1 MKFAHPEILW
11 ALGALAIP
19 IIVHLFNFR
28 RFKRIAFSNVAFLR
42 EVQIETKS
50 RNRLR
55 HLLILASRLIA
66 LAALILAFAQ
76 PFIPLE
82 EGESKS
88 NIRSVS
94 LYIDN
99 SFSME
104 ALSEDGPLI
113 ELAKA
118 RAYEVVSAYQA
129 TDRFN
134 ILTNDLEG
142 RHQRFYSQEEAL
154 ELIGEIDASPS
165 SRMLSEIVERQQD
178 LLRSEGEGD
187 LSAFIFSDLQQTTHD
202 AAEFVPDSAIAYRFI
217 PEIAARSENVFIDS
231 IWFETPVRLPGQPEV
246 LRIRIRNTA
255 EAGRDNVPMRLDI
268 NNQQVAI
275 GSFNVIPGTF
285 TDTALYFTSENPGI
299 KHARVS
305 IQDHPVVYDDDWFF
319 SYRVANQVN
328 VLLLKGNSNGR
339 AFRTVFGNDP
349 FYRFEE
355 TDARNVNYGTIREND
370 LVILDRL
377 ASIPSGLTS
386 ELSTFMQSGGTV
398 LFIPSADGDLNS
410 WSELLLAGGA
420 PAIRPKQQL
429 KTKVTD
435 LNLNHLIYRGV
446 FDRIPENIDLPSVNA
461 YYRFDRSV
469 RSGEEA
475 LMSLQNGDPFFFTST
490 SGQGRI
496 FVAASPLDP
505 DAGNFAQHALFV
517 PTILRAAELS
527 RPTGRMDATI
537 GEDNLLT
544 ITGLNMPP
552 EATFSFSR
560 VGSDEA
566 FIPRHRPA
574 RGGIEVFYG
583 DQRTTAGNYELTLA
597 DSVVATVGLNYSR
610 AESVLDA
617 YAIENWATAL
627 ESAGWPRY
635 AVLTTNLETISK
647 TIEELDEGKKLWLTF
662 LIVALVFLIIEVLLI
677 KIRTT

>member
-1 MKFAHPEILW
+1 MKFAQPEILW
-11 ALGALAIP
+11 ALSALAIP

-55 HLLILASRLIA
+55 HLLILTSRLLA
-66 LAALILAFAQ
+66 LTALILAFAQ
-76 PFIPLE
+76 PYIPLE

-88 NIRSVS
+88 NVRSVS

-113 ELAKA
+113 DLAKA
-118 RAYEVVSAYQA
+118 RAYEVISAYQA

-154 ELIGEIDASPS
+154 ELVSEIDASPA
-165 SRMLSEIVERQQD
+165 SRPLSEIVERQQD
-178 LLRSEGEGD
+178 LLQGEGEGD
-187 LSAFIFSDLQQTTHD
+187 LSAFVFSDLQRSTHNATD
-202 AAEFVPDSAIAYRFI
+202 FIPDSAIAYRFI
-217 PEIAARSENVFIDS
+217 PETAVRSENLYIDS
-231 IWFETPVRLPGQPEV
+231 VWFETPVRLPGQPEV
-246 LRIRIRNTA
+246 LRIRIQNTA
-255 EAGRDNVPMRLDI
+255 EIGRDNVPMRLDI
-268 NNQQVAI
+268 NDRQVAI
-275 GSFNVIPGTF
+275 GSFNVVPGTY

-299 KHARVS
+299 KHAKVS

-319 SYRVANQVN
+319 SYNVAAQVN
-328 VLLLKGNSNGR
+328 VLLIKGNSSGR

-349 FYRFEE
+349 FYRFDE
-355 TDARNVNYGTIREND
+355 TDAQNVNYGAIREND
-370 LVILDRL
+370 FVILDRL
-377 ASIPSGLTS
+377 QALPSGLIS
-386 ELSTFMQSGGTV
+386 ELNSFMQAGGTV
-398 LFIPSADGDLNS
+398 LFIPSADGDLNT

-420 PAIRPKQQL
+420 PAIKDKKQL

-446 FDRIPENIDLPSVNA
+446 FDRIPENIDLPSVNE
-461 YYRFDRSV
+461 YYRFERST
-469 RSGEEA
+469 RSGEEV
-475 LMSLQNGDPFFFTST
+475 LMSLQNGDPFFFTAT
-490 SGQGRI
+490 SGAGRI
-496 FVAASPLDP
+496 FVAASPIQP
-505 DAGNFAQHALFV
+505 EASNFVQHALFV
-517 PTILRAAELS
+517 PTVLRAAELS

-537 GEDNLLT
+537 GEDNLLS
-544 ITGLNMPP
+544 ISGINMPSD
-552 EATFSFSR
+552 ATFTFKR
-560 VGSDEA
+560 VGSDA
-566 FIPRHRPA
+566 GFIPRHRPA

-583 DQRTTAGNYELTLA
+583 DTKTLAGNYELTLG

-617 YAIENWATAL
+617 YDNESWTAAL
-627 ESAGWPRY
+627 EAAAWPRY
-635 AVLTTNLETISK
+635 ALVASNLDTISK
-647 TIEELDEGKKLWLTF
+647 TIEELDEGKRLWLNF
-662 LIVALVFLIIEVLLI
+662 LILALVFLVIEVLLI
-677 KIRTT
+677 KIRKN

>member
-55 HLLILASRLIA
+55 HLLILTSRLLA

-76 PFIPLE
+76 PYIPLE
-82 EGESKS
+82 EGEAKS

-113 ELAKA
+113 DLAKA
-118 RAYEVVSAYQA
+118 RASEVVSAYQA

-134 ILTNDLEG
+134 VLTNDLEG

-154 ELIGEIDASPS
+154 ELIGEIDASPAA
-165 SRMLSEIVERQQD
+165 RQLSEIIERQQD

-187 LSAFIFSDLQQTTHD
+187 LSAFVFSDLQQSTHN
-202 AAEFVPDSAIAYRFI
+202 AEAFVPDSAIAYRFI
-217 PEIAARSENVFIDS
+217 PETAARSENVFIDS
-231 IWFETPVRLPGQPEV
+231 VWFETPVRLPGQPEV

-255 EAGRDNVPMRLDI
+255 ESGRDNVPMRLDI

-275 GSFNVIPGTF
+275 GSFNVIPGTY
-285 TDTALYFTSENPGI
+285 TDTALYFTSENPGV

-305 IQDHPVVYDDDWFF
+305 IQDHPVVYDDDWYF
-319 SYRVANQVN
+319 SYRVAAQVS
-328 VLLLKGNSNGR
+328 VLLIKGNSNGR

-355 TDARNVNYGTIREND
+355 YEASNVNYGAIREND
-370 LVILDRL
+370 LIILDRL
-377 ASIPSGLTS
+377 LTVPSGLTT

-398 LFIPSADGDLNS
+398 LFIPSADGDMNS
-410 WSELLLAGGA
+410 WNELLLAGGA
-420 PAIRPKQQL
+420 PSIRQKQQL
-429 KTKVTD
+429 KTKVTE

-446 FDRIPENIDLPSVNA
+446 FDRLPENIDLPSVNS

-475 LMSLQNGDPFFFTST
+475 LMTLQNGDPFFFTAT
-490 SGQGRI
+490 NGPGRI
-496 FVAASPLDP
+496 FVAATSIDP
-505 DAGNFAQHALFV
+505 EAGNFAQHALFV
-517 PTILRAAELS
+517 PTVLRSAELS
-527 RPTGRMDATI
+527 RPTGRMDAVI
-537 GEDNLLT
+537 GEDNFV
-544 ITGLNMPP
+544 IINGLNMPP
-552 EATFSFSR
+552 EATFSFSP
-560 VGSDEA
+560 VGSDDA
-566 FIPRHRPA
+566 FIPRHRPT

-583 DQRTTAGNYELTLA
+583 DQTMIAGNFELTLA
-597 DSVVATVGLNYSR
+597 DSVITPLGLNYSR

-617 YAIENWATAL
+617 YENEAWATAL
-627 ESAGWPRY
+627 ESAGWPKF
-635 AVLTTNLETISK
+635 AVLTTNLDTISK
-647 TIEELDEGKKLWLTF
+647 TIEELDEGKKLWLSF
-662 LIVALVFLIIEVLLI
+662 LIIALVFLLIEVFLI
-677 KIRTT
+677 KIRNT

>member
-55 HLLILASRLIA
+55 HLLILTSRLLA

-76 PFIPLE
+76 PYIPLE
-82 EGESKS
+82 EGASKS
-88 NIRSVS
+88 NVRSVS

-113 ELAKA
+113 DLSKA

-134 ILTNDLEG
+134 IITNDLEG

-154 ELIGEIDASPS
+154 ELINEIDASPAA
-165 SRMLSEIVERQQD
+165 RPIAEMVERQQD
-178 LLRSEGEGD
+178 LLRAEGEGD
-187 LSAFIFSDLQQTTHD
+187 LSAFVFSDLQQSTHN
-202 AAEFVPDSAIAYRFI
+202 AEQFVPDSAIAYRFV
-217 PEIAARSENVFIDS
+217 PETAARSENLFIDS
-231 IWFETPVRLPGQPEV
+231 VWFETPVRLPGQPEV

-255 EAGRDNVPMRLDI
+255 LNGLDNVPMRLDV

-275 GSFNVIPGTF
+275 GSFNVIPGTY

-305 IQDHPVVYDDDWFF
+305 IQDHPIVYDDDWFF
-319 SYRVANQVN
+319 SYQVAAQVN
-328 VLLLKGNSNGR
+328 VMLIKGNSNGR

-355 TDARNVNYGTIREND
+355 TDERNVNYGAIREND

-377 ASIPSGLTS
+377 GTIPSGLTS
-386 ELSTFMQSGGTV
+386 ELSNLMQSGGSV
-398 LFIPSADGDLNS
+398 LFIPSADGDRNS
-410 WSELLLAGGA
+410 WNELLLAAGA
-420 PAIRPKQQL
+420 PAIAQKQELQ
-429 KTKVTD
+429 TKVAE

-446 FDRIPENIDLPSVNA
+446 FDKIPENIDLPSVKT
-461 YYRFDRSV
+461 YYRFDRTA
-469 RSGEEA
+469 RSGEVA
-475 LMSLQNGDPFFFTST
+475 LMSLQNGDPFFFTASN
-490 SGQGRI
+490 GPGRI

-505 DAGNFAQHALFV
+505 EAGNFAQHALFV
-517 PTILRAAELS
+517 PTVLRAAELS
-527 RPTGRMDATI
+527 RPTGRMDDVI
-537 GEDNLLT
+537 GEANT
-544 ITGLNMPP
+544 FFINGLQMPP

-583 DQRTTAGNYELTLA
+583 DQRTTAGNYELILA
-597 DSVVATVGLNYSR
+597 DSAVATIGLNYSR
-610 AESVLDA
+610 AESVLNA
-617 YAIENWATAL
+617 YTNETWSAAL
-627 ESAGWPRY
+627 EAAGWPRF
-635 AVLTTNLETISK
+635 AVVESNLDTIAK
-647 TIEELDEGKKLWLTF
+647 TIEELDEGKRLWLTF
-662 LIVALVFLIIEVLLI
+662 LIIALAFLLIEVLLI